1 MQIWANLD
9 IVRFINYLLRL
20 KMRILKVILATIA
33 IVASGLTLA
42 QTKIIV
48 THPEVP
54 PVTLLDHGKPGQS
67 IGDVRLWHF
76 PAKADDGSNVMT
88 DWILTTT
95 GVVSEKGME
104 YRITSAVFSFD
115 DGTKD
120 QIVIQGVAK
129 YPSAK
134 ATLEESAS
142 TKRAITGGTGKFGG
156 IGGWIET
163 EHLADGSWRHTLYIK

>member
-1 MQIWANLD
+1 
-9 IVRFINYLLRL
+9 
-20 KMRILKVILATIA
+20 MRILKVIFVTLALFI
-33 IVASGLTLA
+33 SCLSLA

-54 PVTLLDHGKPGQS
+54 PPTYLDHGKPGQS

-76 PAKADDGSNVMT
+76 PAKTDDGTNLTT
-88 DWILTTT
+88 DWIMTTT
-95 GVVSEKGME
+95 GIVSDKGME

-134 ATLEESAS
+134 ATLEEH
-142 TKRAITGGTGKFGG
+142 TNTRRAITGGTGKFGG
-156 IGGWIET
+156 VGGWIET
-163 EHLADGSWRHTLYIK
+163 EHLSDGSWRHILYIK

>member
-1 MQIWANLD
+1 
-9 IVRFINYLLRL
+9 
-20 KMRILKVILATIA
+20 MRILRTLLILCA
-33 IVASGLTLA
+33 IFISNLALA
-42 QTKIIV
+42 QNKIIV

-54 PVTLLDHGKPGQS
+54 PPTFLDHGKPGQS

-76 PAKADDGSNVMT
+76 PAKADDGSNIMT
-88 DWILTTT
+88 DWIMTTT
-95 GVVSEKGME
+95 GLVSEKGME

-134 ATLEESAS
+134 ATLEEATS
-142 TKRAITGGTGKFGG
+142 TRRAITGGTGKFGG
-156 IGGWIET
+156 VGGWIET
-163 EHLADGSWRHTLYIK
+163 EHLTDGSWRHTLFLK

>member
-1 MQIWANLD
+1 M
-9 IVRFINYLLRL
+9 RTL
-20 KMRILKVILATIA
+20 KAFLVIAALFS
-33 IVASGLTLA
+33 SGLSLA

-48 THPEVP
+48 THPEVSAP
-54 PVTLLDHGKPGQS
+54 TFLDHGKPGQS

-76 PAKADDGSNVMT
+76 PAKANDGTNLTT
-88 DWILTTT
+88 DWIMTTT
-95 GVVSEKGME
+95 GVVSEKGVE

-129 YPSAK
+129 YASSK
-134 ATLEESAS
+134 ATLDEATS
-142 TKRAITGGTGKFGG
+142 TRRAITGGTGKFGG

-163 EHLADGSWRHTLYIK
+163 EHLTDGSWRHTLYIK

>member
-1 MQIWANLD
+1 MKI
-9 IVRFINYLLRL
+9 F
-20 KMRILKVILATIA
+20 KSILITLAMLTSTLILAE
-33 IVASGLTLA
+33 
-42 QTKIIV
+42 TKIIV

-54 PVTLLDHGKPGQS
+54 PATLLDHGKPGQS

-76 PAKADDGSNVMT
+76 PAKANDGSAVMT
-88 DWILTTT
+88 DWIMTTT
-95 GVVSEKGME
+95 GVVGDKGVE

-129 YPSAK
+129 YASAK
-134 ATLEESAS
+134 ATLEESTS
-142 TKRAITGGTGKFGG
+142 TRRAITGGTGKFGG

-163 EHLADGSWRHTLYIK
+163 EHLSDGSWRHTLYVK

>member
-1 MQIWANLD
+1 
-9 IVRFINYLLRL
+9 
-20 KMRILKVILATIA
+20 MRILKVPLFLSAIFISSLA
-33 IVASGLTLA
+33 LA

-48 THPEVP
+48 THPAVP
-54 PVTLLDHGKPGQS
+54 APTFLDHGKPGQS

-76 PAKADDGSNVMT
+76 PAKADDGTNVTT
-88 DWILTTT
+88 DWIMTTT
-95 GVVSEKGME
+95 GLVSDKGME

-134 ATLEESAS
+134 ATLEEATS
-142 TKRAITGGTGKFGG
+142 TRRAITGGTGKFGG
-156 IGGWIET
+156 VGGWIET
-163 EHLADGSWRHTLYIK
+163 EHLADGTWRHTLFIK

>member
-1 MQIWANLD
+1 
-9 IVRFINYLLRL
+9 
-20 KMRILKVILATIA
+20 MRIIKAILVTIF
-33 IVASGLTLA
+33 IFTSCLSLA
-42 QTKIIV
+42 QNKIIV

-54 PVTLLDHGKPGQS
+54 PPTYLDHGKPGQS

-76 PAKADDGSNVMT
+76 PAKTEDGSPLMT
-88 DWILTTT
+88 DWIMTTT
-95 GVVSEKGME
+95 GLSSERGIE

-134 ATLEESAS
+134 ATLEESTS
-142 TKRAITGGTGKFGG
+142 TRRAITGGTGKFGG

-163 EHLADGSWRHTLYIK
+163 EHLSDGSWRHTLFIK

>member
-1 MQIWANLD
+1 MKI
-9 IVRFINYLLRL
+9 F
-20 KMRILKVILATIA
+20 KSILIALAMFA
-33 IVASGLTLA
+33 SPLAVAE
-42 QTKIIV
+42 TKIIV

-54 PVTLLDHGKPGQS
+54 PPTLLDHGKPGQS

-76 PAKADDGSNVMT
+76 PAKASDGSNIMT

-95 GVVSEKGME
+95 GVLGDKGIE

-129 YPSAK
+129 YASAK
-134 ATLEESAS
+134 ATLEESTS
-142 TKRAITGGTGKFGG
+142 TRRAITGGTGKFGG
-156 IGGWIET
+156 VGGWIET
-163 EHLADGSWRHTLYIK
+163 EHLTDGSWRHTLYIK